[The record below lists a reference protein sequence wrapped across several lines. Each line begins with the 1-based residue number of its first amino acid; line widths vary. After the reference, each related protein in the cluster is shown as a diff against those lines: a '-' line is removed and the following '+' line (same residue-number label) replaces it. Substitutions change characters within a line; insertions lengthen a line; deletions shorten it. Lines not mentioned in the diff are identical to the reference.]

1 MVGKNGRLNVYLKPK
16 QREKINDYVVKTVN
30 KQGKVPA
37 RIEQKIL
44 RWAFDEWIEK
54 HGKDYDI
61 DWDSKE

>member
-30 KQGKVPA
+30 KQRKVPS

-54 HGKDYDI
+54 HGEDYDI
-61 DWDSKE
+61 DWDSRE